1 MTVKVVTD
9 STSDLPSH
17 LANSLGITVVPLNV
31 HFGSEVFKDGVD
43 MTADTFYER
52 LTSEAV
58 LPKTSQPSVGEFLEV
73 YESLAQESDGIV
85 SIHISSQLSGT
96 YNSAIQASR
105 EPSVA
110 SHVEVVDTRHASM
123 ALGITAMAAAR
134 AARDGLDTDEVAR
147 VAREVNGRAECFAM
161 LDTVE
166 YLAKG
171 GRIGKAKALMGSL
184 LRVRPMIR
192 LDGVVHELGKER
204 SRQRGIARLKQ
215 IVRDMAPIDEV
226 SVMHSTTPDEA
237 SAVADELSDLLA
249 DDKKP
254 IVARMGPVV
263 GTYAGPGVLG
273 MGVLR
278 SSGS

>member
-17 LANSLGITVVPLNV
+17 LADSLGITVVPLNV

-73 YESLAQESDGIV
+73 YESLAGKADGIV

-96 YNSAIQASR
+96 YNSAVQASR

-110 SHVEVVDTRHASM
+110 SRVEVVDTRQASM
-123 ALGITAMAAAR
+123 GLGIIAMAAAQ
-134 AARDGLDTDEVAR
+134 AARDGMDADEVAR
-147 VAREVNGRAECFAM
+147 VAREVDGRSECFAM

-215 IVRDMAPIDEV
+215 IVRDMAPVDEI

-237 SAVADELSDLLA
+237 SAVADELSDLL
-249 DDKKP
+249 DGDKKP
-254 IVARMGPVV
+254 IVARLGPVV
-263 GTYAGPGVLG
+263 GTYAGPGALG

-278 SSGS
+278 SSDS

>member
-1 MTVKVVTD
+1 MTIKVVTD

-17 LANSLGITVVPLNV
+17 LADSLGITVVPLNV

-73 YESLAQESDGIV
+73 YESLAGEADGIV

-96 YNSAIQASR
+96 YNSAVQASR

-110 SHVEVVDTRHASM
+110 SVVEVVDTRQASM
-123 ALGITAMAAAR
+123 GLGIIAMAAAR
-134 AARDGLDTDEVAR
+134 AARDGLDADEVAR
-147 VAREVNGRAECFAM
+147 VAREVDGRSECFAM

-184 LRVRPMIR
+184 LRVRPLIR
-192 LDGVVHELGKER
+192 LDGVVHEMGKER

-215 IVRDMAPIDEV
+215 TVRDLAPVDEI

-237 SAVADELSDLLA
+237 STVAADLSDLLS
-249 DDKKP
+249 DDKEP